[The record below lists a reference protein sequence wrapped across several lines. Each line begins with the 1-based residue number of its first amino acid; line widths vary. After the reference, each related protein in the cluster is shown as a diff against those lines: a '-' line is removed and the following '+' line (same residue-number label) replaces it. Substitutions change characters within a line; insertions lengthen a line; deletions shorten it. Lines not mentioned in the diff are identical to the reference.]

1 MTLKIIQPSQEAY
14 GKKRFIFNKLRP
26 RVLTS
31 RLYVPVENFTKK
43 IQKLFKKSIDITIF

>member
-43 IQKLFKKSIDITIF
+43 YKNCSKNLLT